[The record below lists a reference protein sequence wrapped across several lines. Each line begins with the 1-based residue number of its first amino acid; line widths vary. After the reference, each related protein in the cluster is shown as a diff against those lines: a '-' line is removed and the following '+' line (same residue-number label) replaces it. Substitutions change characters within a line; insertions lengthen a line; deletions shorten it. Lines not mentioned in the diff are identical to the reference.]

1 MRTGFIRF
9 KNIYMKISVTIARI
23 IVGVLFIFSGLVKAI
38 DPLGLTY
45 KMQEFF
51 EVWARDGY
59 AVQLM
64 NWMYEQSFTF
74 SIIIISIEVVLG
86 VALLIGFK
94 KKLVLVCL
102 LILMMFFTFLTSYV
116 LFSGKIATCG
126 CFGDCI
132 PLTPIQTFT
141 KDILLLLLI
150 IFLLFRQQYITS
162 LYKGITPTALVLI
175 SIIGVIILQLHV
187 IKHLPLKDCL
197 PFKIGNNLIKL
208 RQMPADAIPDKFDY
222 NFVYQKGGVK
232 KDFTTSQLP
241 DSSWN
246 FVERKQILLQ
256 KGKNN
261 VPRINDFSLTDS
273 TGADVIENLLNQ
285 KKSYYLFFIK
295 DFDNN
300 PAKWIDDFKAFAQRA
315 KQKSLSIYIVTADK
329 EGAIHLFNNI
339 NKLDLQIYTCDATA
353 IKTAARAN
361 PTLFFMQGPVVQNK
375 YSWADIDKMK

>member
-1 MRTGFIRF
+1 
-9 KNIYMKISVTIARI
+9 MKISVTIARI

-59 AVQLM
+59 AVPLM
-64 NWMYEQSFTF
+64 NWLYAQSFIF
-74 SIIIISIEVVLG
+74 SIIIIAIEVVLG
-86 VALLIGFK
+86 VALLVGFK
-94 KKLVLVCL
+94 KKTVLNL
-102 LILMMFFTFLTSYV
+102 LLLLMLFFTFLTSYV

-150 IFLLFRQQYITS
+150 IFLLFQQKFIAPVS
-162 LYKGITPTALVLI
+162 KNSMPFALVVL
-175 SIIGVIILQLHV
+175 SIIGVLVLQVHV

-197 PFKIGNNLIKL
+197 PYKVGNDLLKL
-208 RQMPADAIPDKFDY
+208 RQMPADAVPDKFDY
-222 NFVYQKGGVK
+222 SFVYQKAGVK

-241 DSSWN
+241 DSSWT
-246 FVERKQILLQ
+246 FVERKQTLLQ

-273 TGADVIENLLNQ
+273 TGADITEPLLSQ
-285 KKSYYLFFIK
+285 SAGYYLFFIK
-295 DFDNN
+295 DFEAS
-300 PAKWIDDFKAFAQRA
+300 PAKWIGNFKVFLQKA
-315 KQKSLSIYIVTADK
+315 KQKNLSVYIVTADK
-329 EGAIHLFNNI
+329 EGAINLFNII
-339 NKLDLQIYTCDATA
+339 NKFDLQILTTDATA

-375 YSWADIDKMK
+375 YSWADIDKAN

>member
-1 MRTGFIRF
+1 
-9 KNIYMKISVTIARI
+9 MKISVTIARI

-150 IFLLFRQQYITS
+150 IFLLFRQQYITI

-273 TGADVIENLLNQ
+273 TGADVTENLLNQ

>member
-1 MRTGFIRF
+1 
-9 KNIYMKISVTIARI
+9 MKISVTIARI

-59 AVQLM
+59 AVGLM
-64 NWMYEQSFTF
+64 NWLYGQSFIF
-74 SIIIISIEVVLG
+74 SIVIISIEVVLG
-86 VALLIGFK
+86 VALLVGIK
-94 KKLVLVCL
+94 RKLVLVL
-102 LILMMFFTFLTSYV
+102 LLMLMVFFTFLTSYV

-150 IFLLFRQQYITS
+150 LFLLFNQRYITPLFKGFAPVGVVLLS
-162 LYKGITPTALVLI
+162 LV
-175 SIIGVIILQLHV
+175 SVVILQLQV

-197 PFKIGNNLIKL
+197 PFKIGNDLLKL
-208 RQMPADAIPDKFDY
+208 RMMPADAVPDKFDY
-222 NFVYQKGGVK
+222 SFIYQKEGIK

-241 DSSWN
+241 DSSWT
-246 FVERKQILLQ
+246 FVERKQVLIQ

-261 VPRINDFSLTDS
+261 IPRINDFSLTDS
-273 TGADVIENLLNQ
+273 TGAALPETLLGQ
-285 KKSYYLFFIK
+285 TTGYYLFFIK
-295 DFDNN
+295 DFETNSD
-300 PAKWIDDFKAFAQRA
+300 KWMINFRSFLQKA
-315 KQKSLSIYIVTADK
+315 KQKNLIVNIVTADK
-329 EGAIHLFNNI
+329 EGAITLFNKI
-339 NKLDLQIYTCDATA
+339 NKFDLPIFTCDATA

-361 PTLFFMQGPVVQNK
+361 PTLFFMKSAVVQNK
-375 YSWADIDKMK
+375 YSWADIDKAN

>member
-1 MRTGFIRF
+1 
-9 KNIYMKISVTIARI
+9 MKISVTIARI

-59 AVQLM
+59 AVTLM
-64 NWMYEQSFTF
+64 NWLYAQSFIF

-86 VALLIGFK
+86 VALLVGFK
-94 KKLVLVCL
+94 KKLVLAFL
-102 LILMMFFTFLTSYV
+102 LILMIFFTFLTSYV

-150 IFLLFRQQYITS
+150 IFLLFKQQYITS
-162 LYKGITPTALVLI
+162 LSQNIIPFALVLL

-197 PFKIGNNLIKL
+197 PFKIGNDLLKL

-222 NFVYQKGGVK
+222 NFVYQKDGIN

-241 DSSWN
+241 DSSWT

-273 TGADVIENLLNQ
+273 TGADVTEDLLGQNAA
-285 KKSYYLFFIK
+285 YYLFFIK
-295 DFDNN
+295 DFDNS
-300 PAKWIDDFKAFAQRA
+300 PAMWIEDFKAFLQKA
-315 KQKSLSIYIVTADK
+315 KQKNLSVYIVTADK
-329 EGAIHLFNNI
+329 ERAIHLFN
-339 NKLDLQIYTCDATA
+339 KLNNFDLPIFTCDATA

-361 PTLFFMQGPVVQNK
+361 PTLFFMQKAVVQNK

>member
-1 MRTGFIRF
+1 
-9 KNIYMKISVTIARI
+9 MKISVTIARI
-23 IVGVLFIFSGLVKAI
+23 IVGALFIFSGLVKAI

-59 AVQLM
+59 AVKLM
-64 NWMYEQSFTF
+64 NWLYGQSFIF

-86 VALLIGFK
+86 VALLVGFK
-94 KKLVLVCL
+94 KKLVLAFL
-102 LILMMFFTFLTSYV
+102 LLLMIFFTFLTSYV

-132 PLTPIQTFT
+132 PLTPVQTFT

-150 IFLLFRQQYITS
+150 IFLLFKQQYITT
-162 LYKGITPTALVLI
+162 LFNGFVTPVIVLL
-175 SIIGVIILQLHV
+175 SIIGVIMLQLHV

-197 PFKIGNNLIKL
+197 PFKVGNDLLKL
-208 RQMPADAIPDKFDY
+208 RKMPADAIPDKFDY
-222 NFVYQKGGVK
+222 KFVYQKDGIK
-232 KDFTTSQLP
+232 KDFTTINLP
-241 DSSWN
+241 DSSWS

-273 TGADVIENLLNQ
+273 TGADVTETLLSQN
-285 KKSYYLFFIK
+285 KGYYLFFIK
-295 DFDNN
+295 DFDNS
-300 PAKWIDDFKAFAQRA
+300 PDMWIDNFKAFVQRA
-315 KQKSLSIYIVTADK
+315 KHKNLSVYIVTADK

-339 NKLDLQIYTCDATA
+339 NKLNFQIFTCDATA